1 MPAEKSQTG
10 RRTLQPACDA
20 CHIRRVKC
28 SHEQPCAHCS
38 RLGLTCTYTKA
49 HTAKVSNRNTNSEN
63 FIEIDIDG
71 FFPFH
76 HQKTA
81 GKRIEALRQAE
92 KSRQIYADKRNEVWG
107 APQAEAQSGNRAW
120 NNNPPHTVESG
131 YGHAPSAPFATD
143 PRYNYSPTQYQGEER
158 KSHQFYT
165 NSHPSNP
172 SPSEMSPGSHNMN
185 NAMGNSSGWGP
196 SSSTSSS
203 TRSRQSHPYDNERQ
217 VRFQPNAAPNS
228 SDRSHFGSVS
238 SASGNNHGIHSMSY
252 NQHSAYPNSSSQ
264 ITQMS
269 ASVPPIQYR
278 DGPSNDVPFLP
289 SSSHYFTNPS
299 NHRSSFEEQGQQ
311 PNLVGSGSGGMQ
323 TLDASTN
330 TVNMTFEDQIPT
342 IDLLQTSVL
351 PPFSTSMTD
360 SLFNNENVFN
370 ADSIF
375 DEASLPPLLNAGN
388 GQQTMLDML
397 GACLPSGETPG
408 SVDSASI
415 GTMENMQNPIKNGDG
430 TAAKD
435 QYGRI
440 ISESTLEIHP
450 LSDSA
455 LIPTL
460 ALFYERLGGVM
471 PVFSRTWLFSRLDKD
486 DHQTDPHFAA
496 MLIAMSA
503 LVVIQAQP
511 HADAKDKR
519 ADRLSARKR
528 RSKATRLLEETLK
541 LREGPML
548 GQHSNLEMCCTSFFV
563 FATLFGLGEHS
574 AAWYRLRES
583 ITLAHLCRLH
593 EPASY
598 ENLPRDEAERRLRM
612 YWLLAITE
620 RAFAIQRGMPLML
633 TGNPRA
639 STASLRAKLG
649 FKELSDFPDLQLR
662 LFDHVDEKFVD
673 CWNRKCQGPGCPN
686 FDAERAI
693 ALWKSFTEGINQP
706 GSRERSATGEDRDED
721 GGVTGHEHSSG
732 ASNPYRSSTMS
743 ATPVQRRQV
752 QRADVEVTRHWLLNR
767 LWLITLNHGL
777 LSIDARDPPLRVD
790 HALHVAQSVY
800 DVCDGLS
807 LAAMEAH
814 GVGFTYKLF
823 DVAQTLVLL
832 CKDEMIAEAI
842 SKGGVGDQLEKQTTK
857 AHTGGRGRASDRDR
871 RPSETKSEQY
881 STAPSTA
888 SNNAFPLNLFG
899 DVVDPSI
906 VNVFR
911 GPASL
916 RRIVLGILNEYLTL
930 FQKFRGGDHPYLE
943 KLIELINECKQE
955 NDPFDTPSSIGTAMT
970 NTGNGPGS
978 FTNTSSIDGPHVASV
993 AGTSSLDEPHANLT
1007 EGNNSVDTSATHMV

>member
-1 MPAEKSQTG
+1 
-10 RRTLQPACDA
+10 
-20 CHIRRVKC
+20 
-28 SHEQPCAHCS
+28 
-38 RLGLTCTYTKA
+38 
-49 HTAKVSNRNTNSEN
+49 
-63 FIEIDIDG
+63 
-71 FFPFH
+71 
-76 HQKTA
+76 
-81 GKRIEALRQAE
+81 
-92 KSRQIYADKRNEVWG
+92 
-107 APQAEAQSGNRAW
+107 
-120 NNNPPHTVESG
+120 
-131 YGHAPSAPFATD
+131 
-143 PRYNYSPTQYQGEER
+143 
-158 KSHQFYT
+158 
-165 NSHPSNP
+165 
-172 SPSEMSPGSHNMN
+172 MN
-185 NAMGNSSGWGP
+185 NVMGNNSGWGP
-196 SSSTSSS
+196 SASP
-203 TRSRQSHPYDNERQ
+203 RSRQSHPYDNERQ
-217 VRFQPNAAPNS
+217 VRFQPNTTPNS
-228 SDRSHFGSVS
+228 ASRSHFGSVS
-238 SASGNNHGIHSMSY
+238 SGSGNNGMNSMSY
-252 NQHSAYPNSSSQ
+252 NQHAAYPNPSSH
-264 ITQMS
+264 IPQM
-269 ASVPPIQYR
+269 ATSVSGTQYR
-278 DGPSNDVPFLP
+278 DGPSNDAPFLP
-289 SSSHYFTNPS
+289 SPSQYLNSSGN
-299 NHRSSFEEQGQQ
+299 NRSSFDTQDQ
-311 PNLVGSGSGGMQ
+311 PSNLMAAPSVGMQ

-330 TVNMTFEDQIPT
+330 TANMTFEDQVPT

-351 PPFSTSMTD
+351 PPFSTSMAD

-415 GTMENMQNPIKNGDG
+415 GTMDNMQNSIKHGDG
-430 TAAKD
+430 GMIKD

-440 ISESTLEIHP
+440 ISEDRSEIHP

-486 DHQTDPHFAA
+486 DHQTDPQFAA

-511 HADAKDKR
+511 HADVKDKR

-528 RSKATRLLEETLK
+528 RAKATRLLEETLK
-541 LREGPML
+541 LRESPTL
-548 GQHSNLEMCCTSFFV
+548 GQHSSLETCCTSFFV

-593 EPASY
+593 EPAAY
-598 ENLPRDEAERRLRM
+598 EGLPRDEAERRLRM

-693 ALWKSFTEGINQP
+693 ALWRSFTDGINQP
-706 GSRERSATGEDRDED
+706 GSRERSATGEDREED
-721 GGVTGHEHSSG
+721 GIGSG
-732 ASNPYRSSTMS
+732 YRSSTIP

-823 DVAQTLVLL
+823 DIAQTLVLL

-842 SKGGVGDQLEKQTTK
+842 SKGGVGEQLEKQTTK
-857 AHTGGRGRASDRDR
+857 AHTGGRSRASDHRH
-871 RPSETKSEQY
+871 SEDNKSEQY
-881 STAPSTA
+881 NASST
-888 SNNAFPLNLFG
+888 SNNTYPLNLFG

-906 VNVFR
+906 INVFR

-943 KLIELINECKQE
+943 KLVELINECKQ
-955 NDPFDTPSSIGTAMT
+955 DTDTPSSSTAMT
-970 NTGNGPGS
+970 TTGNGPGS
-978 FTNTSSIDGPHVASV
+978 FTNTNSIDGAHVANL
-993 AGTSSLDEPHANLT
+993 AGTSSLDEPHANMT
-1007 EGNNSVDTSATHMV
+1007 EGNNSVDTSTTNHSHPSISLAGQIGTS